1 MNSKILATADEN
13 RTLIVVSFFIFALCF
28 IVAAMLY
35 LKEQQVQK
43 RVNLLEQL
51 STGEHDLSR
60 GLLHLTQSSDGYS
73 PWKKEVGIALLS
85 QSLSSYEAIIR
96 TADLQ
101 LENNN
106 INDVISDFKK
116 QLQSLRDGQSDQSL
130 NISHSV
136 FVLTSQIN
144 ELERSLKAQLDQQ
157 IKTQTTWFG
166 AVLFICLTL
175 ISLLGLTLLRAKE
188 QRAGLHEQLRLSQ
201 QRFMQLAENIDEI
214 FWLEDVKEN
223 KVLYVSPAFE
233 KIWGRSNKEVLENI
247 EIWFE
252 HVHPEDKEKVGKM
265 REQALHQPLTI
276 EYRIIT
282 KNGDVRWIS
291 DRCFPIFSDGSNSQY
306 PDQIAAVATDITEQR
321 SISQQLF
328 HAQKIESLGQLTSGV
343 AHDFNNLLTVILG
356 NAELLH
362 EKLQAD
368 PHLGSISHLI
378 IRAAVR
384 GSSLNQ
390 QLLAFA
396 SKQQLQPEITH
407 IQQLISE
414 TTQLLERTLGPNI
427 ALDIRLP
434 PLPLYAK
441 IDQGQ
446 LQNALLNL
454 CLNSR
459 DAMPEG
465 GKICIEM
472 DCFKEGETS
481 STMLHIKV
489 SDSGCGIS
497 ADLLDRVVDPF
508 FTTKAAG
515 KGTGL
520 GLSMVFGFVRQSGG
534 YMNIQS
540 EQGMGTTIHIY
551 IPEIQNTTHASVPI
565 QRSPDSKQTKTILL
579 VEDDA
584 MVRQSTK
591 RMLKDAGYD
600 IIEAE
605 NGEIAFQTLVQR
617 TDIDLVFTD
626 VVMPGRYNGFDVAKE
641 ARTLYPNVAV
651 LVTSGY
657 TGSIKIPH
665 DYADLS
671 PILQKP
677 YTKQILLNRIHEAI
691 SLTVPQ

>member
-1 MNSKILATADEN
+1 MNTKILNSTSDN
-13 RTLIVVSFFIFALCF
+13 RKLIIISFFIFALCF
-28 IVAAMLY
+28 ILAAMFY

-43 RVNLLEQL
+43 RLDLLEQL
-51 STGEHDLSR
+51 STGEHDLSN
-60 GLLHLTQSSDGYS
+60 GLLHLTQNNDGYS
-73 PWKKEVGIALLS
+73 PWKREVGIALLT
-85 QSLSSYEAIIR
+85 QSLTSYETIIR
-96 TADLQ
+96 TVDPLLKNQ
-101 LENNN
+101 N
-106 INDVISDFKK
+106 INDAIFDFRK
-116 QLQSLRDGQSDQSL
+116 QLQSLREGKSDQRLS
-130 NISHSV
+130 ISHSV
-136 FVLTSQIN
+136 FALTSQIN

-157 IKTQTTWFG
+157 LKTQTKWFG
-166 AVLFICLTL
+166 TALFTCLTL
-175 ISLLGLTLLRAKE
+175 MSLLGLTLLRAKE
-188 QRAGLHEQLRLSQ
+188 QKAGLHEQLRLSQ

-233 KIWGRSNKEVLENI
+233 KIWGRSNKDVLENI
-247 EIWFE
+247 EVWFE
-252 HVHPEDKEKVGKM
+252 HVHPDDKEKVGKM
-265 REQALHQPLTI
+265 REQALTQPLTI

-282 KNGDVRWIS
+282 KDGDVRWIS
-291 DRCFPIFSDGSNSQY
+291 DRCFPIFSDGSRSEV

-362 EKLQAD
+362 EKLQSD
-368 PHLGSISHLI
+368 PHLGSVSHLI
-378 IRAAVR
+378 IRAAQR
-384 GSSLNQ
+384 GSTLNQ
-390 QLLAFA
+390 HLLAFA

-414 TTQLLERTLGPNI
+414 TAQLLERTLGSNI
-427 ALDIRLP
+427 SIEIRQP
-434 PLPLYAK
+434 QGPLYSK

-446 LQNALLNL
+446 LQNALVNL

-459 DAMPEG
+459 DAMPDG
-465 GKICIEM
+465 GKICIDM
-472 DCFKEGETS
+472 DCCKGHEAS
-481 STMLHIKV
+481 STLLHIKV

-508 FTTKAAG
+508 FTTKAPG

-534 YMNIQS
+534 YMNIHS
-540 EQGMGTTIHIY
+540 EQGKGTVIHIY
-551 IPEIQNTTHASVPI
+551 IPEIKQKTHN
-565 QRSPDSKQTKTILL
+565 PDALKTSTHSKQAKTILL

-591 RMLKDAGYD
+591 RMLKDAGYE
-600 IIEAE
+600 IIDAE
-605 NGEIAFQTLVQR
+605 NGEIAFQTLSKR

-641 ARTLYPNVAV
+641 AKTLYPEIAV
-651 LVTSGY
+651 LITSGY
-657 TGSIKIPH
+657 IGSIKTPNEYS
-665 DYADLS
+665 DYS

-677 YTKQILLNRIHEAI
+677 YTKQILLSRIHEAI
-691 SLTVPQ
+691 SEEAPT